1 MAYKNSRPRPPET
14 CPVCGEDVPPRALAC
29 PECGAD
35 HNSGWRQDADTTGG
49 LDLPEEE
56 FNYDEFVKEEFGAG
70 SPRGIK
76 PLWWI
81 VAVVLLAALI
91 AGMCFTLF

>member
-1 MAYKNSRPRPPET
+1 MRLRTPLVATILSLP
-14 CPVCGEDVPPRALAC
+14 LAATMT
-29 PECGAD
+29 P
-35 HNSGWRQDADTTGG
+35 DASAQA
-49 LDLPEEE
+49 PKEE

-70 SPRGIK
+70 SPRAIK
-76 PLWWI
+76 PLWGI